1 MTSAQEPFPV
11 SIQRLRGAFGALGRA
26 MLDLLLP
33 IACGGCGREGDLF
46 CSACRA
52 STPMMPA
59 PRCPHCDRPLPAG
72 DARCFQCARRPLRHL
87 AGLRTDY
94 AYTGPLRRAIL
105 ALKYH
110 SLHALAEPLGE
121 LLVATW
127 ERRRLSVDLVVPIP
141 LHQRRERSRGFNQ
154 AALLS
159 QLVASDCGI
168 PIAADG
174 LVRLR
179 DTPPQARAANEQAR
193 QAQVAGAFAARSD
206 MAGQTVLLVDDVCTT
221 GATLDA
227 AALACHAAGARQVWG
242 LVLARTL

>member
-1 MTSAQEPFPV
+1 MTSGQEPFPM

-52 STPMMPA
+52 ATPLMPA
-59 PRCPHCDRPLPAG
+59 PRCLHCDMPLPAG
-72 DARCFQCARRPLRHL
+72 DIRCLRCARRPLHHL

-94 AYTGPLRRAIL
+94 PYTGPLRRAIL
-105 ALKYH
+105 ALKYR

-121 LLVATW
+121 LLVDTW
-127 ERRRLSVDLVVPIP
+127 ERRPLRIDLVVPIP
-141 LHQRRERSRGFNQ
+141 LHPRRERSRGFNQ

-159 QLVASDCGI
+159 QLVARDCGL
-168 PIAADG
+168 PLAAHG

-179 DTPPQARAANEQAR
+179 DTPPPGPGSGRASSPGTGGRRLRGARRHGRTN
-193 QAQVAGAFAARSD
+193 G
-206 MAGQTVLLVDDVCTT
+206 
-221 GATLDA
+221 
-227 AALACHAAGARQVWG
+227 AAGGRRVYNRCDAGRSGAR
-242 LVLARTL
+242 LP